1 MTNPANIYIL
11 YGSKIVL
18 QKNILKKNKGD
29 KTMKKVL
36 LTSAVAL
43 AAFGA
48 VQAVS
53 ADDYTVDYD
62 KQQQAVADAAAKKA
76 ADAAAKKAA
85 DITAALQPKN
95 REVLETYNKLQKAE
109 KAYSTV
115 EARLRAVQDELTKL
129 YLASK
134 TIADIEGDMTQLDKY
149 LNASKAA
156 LTVAQ
161 KFVDGHAE
169 YTDEN
174 GATVV
179 TTVSALKTERD
190 QKETEKEAADKAL
203 AEADLDLTSARQ
215 AGQKDP
221 AKLKALEDKF
231 KDAEKKSKDA
241 GKALE
246 TAEKRYKESVAKQ
259 DASIVEVAEIAARI
273 AAIQAKQSNDSIGY
287 ARAVAGLDR
296 KLEEKEAEKA
306 KLLVELS
313 DQNGNVRKNRDS
325 AKAAFEAAEKAAKEA
340 YAVYG
345 LTYNLD
351 SITASNDVPSQVKVG
366 WVKDDKGQWSY
377 VVNTKGQK
385 ATGWQ
390 LVDGA
395 WYHFNAEG
403 VMQKWWVK
411 DGNTW
416 YYLNGSG
423 VMQTGWLQDGGKW
436 YYLENSGAMKA
447 DQWFEVGGKWYYVDG
462 SGALAVNTTVNGYT
476 VNGNGEWV

>member
-1 MTNPANIYIL
+1 
-11 YGSKIVL
+11 
-18 QKNILKKNKGD
+18 
-29 KTMKKVL
+29 MKKVL

-53 ADDYTVDYD
+53 ADDYTVDYN
-62 KQQQAVADAAAKKA
+62 KQQQAEADAAAKKA
-76 ADAAAKKAA
+76 AEKAA
-85 DITAALQPKN
+85 QKAAEITAALQPKN
-95 REVLETYNKLQKAE
+95 RAVLETYNKLQEAE

-134 TIADIEGDMTQLDKY
+134 TIADIEGDLTQFDKY
-149 LNASKAA
+149 EKASEKA
-156 LTVAQ
+156 LQVAQ
-161 KFVDGHAE
+161 KFVGGYAE

-174 GATVV
+174 GATVA
-179 TTVSALKTERD
+179 TTVDALKQVAK
-190 QKETEKEAADKAL
+190 QKGEDKKAADKEL

-231 KDAEKKSKDA
+231 KEAEKKSKDA
-241 GKALE
+241 GKALA
-246 TAEKRYKESVAKQ
+246 TAEKRYQESVAKQ

-273 AAIQAKQSNDSIGY
+273 DAIHAKQSNDAVGY
-287 ARAVAGLDR
+287 GRAVAGLDR
-296 KLEEKEAEKA
+296 KLEEKEEEKQ
-306 KLLVELS
+306 KLLLEL
-313 DQNGNVRKNRDS
+313 NGNDNDVSNVRMTRDK

-340 YAVYG
+340 YAEYG

-366 WVKDDKGQWSY
+366 WAKDDKGQWSY

-447 DQWFEVGGKWYYVDG
+447 NQWFEVGGKWYYVDG

>member
-18 QKNILKKNKGD
+18 RKKFLKKNKGD

-53 ADDYTVDYD
+53 AADDYTVDYN
-62 KQQQAVADAAAKKA
+62 KQQQAEADAAAKKA
-76 ADAAAKKAA
+76 AEKAAKKAA
-85 DITAALQPKN
+85 EITEALQPKN
-95 REVLETYNKLQKAE
+95 RAVLETYNKLQKAE

-149 LNASKAA
+149 LDASQNALK
-156 LTVAQ
+156 VAE
-161 KFVDGHAE
+161 KFVTGYAE

-174 GATVV
+174 GATVA
-179 TTVSALKTERD
+179 TTVDALKTARD
-190 QKETEKEAADKAL
+190 QKETEKEVADKEL
-203 AEADLDLTSARQ
+203 AAADLDLTSARQ

-241 GKALE
+241 GKAFA
-246 TAEKRYKESVAKQ
+246 TAEKRYQESVAKQ
-259 DASIVEVAEIAARI
+259 DASVVEVAEITARI
-273 AAIQAKQSNDSIGY
+273 AAIQAKQSNDSVGY

-296 KLEEKEAEKA
+296 KLNEKEAEKE
-306 KLLVELS
+306 KLIAEV
-313 DQNGNVRKNRDS
+313 GTARGTRDS
-325 AKAAFEAAEKAAKEA
+325 AKVAFEAAEKAAKEA
-340 YAVYG
+340 YADYG

-351 SITASNDVPSQVKVG
+351 SITASNDVPNQVKVG

-447 DQWFEVGGKWYYVDG
+447 SQWFEVGGKWYYVDG

>member
-11 YGSKIVL
+11 YGSKIIL
-18 QKNILKKNKGD
+18 RKNILKKNKGD

-53 ADDYTVDYD
+53 AEDYTVDYN
-62 KQQQAVADAAAKKA
+62 KQQQAEADAAAKKVA
-76 ADAAAKKAA
+76 EKAA
-85 DITAALQPKN
+85 QKAAEITAALQPKN
-95 REVLETYNKLQKAE
+95 RAVLETYNKFQEAE

-134 TIADIEGDMTQLDKY
+134 TIADIEGDLTQFDKY
-149 LNASKAA
+149 LDASQKA
-156 LTVAQ
+156 LQVAE
-161 KFVDGHAE
+161 KFVDGYAE

-174 GATVV
+174 GVTVP
-179 TTVSALKTERD
+179 TTVKALEDVLK
-190 QKETEKEAADKAL
+190 QKGDEKKAADKEL

-221 AKLKALEDKF
+221 AKLKALEDRF
-231 KDAEKKSKDA
+231 KEAEKKSKDA
-241 GKALE
+241 GKELA

-259 DASIVEVAEIAARI
+259 DASIVEVAEITARI
-273 AAIQAKQSNDSIGY
+273 AAIQAKQSNDAVGY
-287 ARAVAGLDR
+287 GRAVAGLDR
-296 KLEEKEAEKA
+296 KLNEKEAEKE
-306 KLLVELS
+306 KLIAEV
-313 DQNGNVRKNRDS
+313 GTARGTRDS
-325 AKAAFEAAEKAAKEA
+325 AKVAFEAAEKAAKVA
-340 YAVYG
+340 YAEYG

>member
-18 QKNILKKNKGD
+18 RKNILKKNKGD

-53 ADDYTVDYD
+53 ADDYSVDYD
-62 KQQQAVADAAAKKA
+62 RQQQAVADAAAKKA

-134 TIADIEGDMTQLDKY
+134 TIADIEGDITQFDKY
-149 LNASKAA
+149 LEASKAA

-161 KFVDGHAE
+161 KFVGGYAE

-179 TTVSALKTERD
+179 TTVDALKTERD

-215 AGQKDP
+215 AGQKD
-221 AKLKALEDKF
+221 LKALENKF

-259 DASIVEVAEIAARI
+259 DASIVEVAEITARI
-273 AAIQAKQSNDSIGY
+273 AAIQAKQSNDAVGY
-287 ARAVAGLDR
+287 GRAVAGLDR
-296 KLEEKEAEKA
+296 KLNEKEAEKE
-306 KLLVELS
+306 KLIAEV
-313 DQNGNVRKNRDS
+313 GTARGTRDS
-325 AKAAFEAAEKAAKEA
+325 AKVAFEAAEKAAKVA
-340 YAVYG
+340 YAEYG

>member
-1 MTNPANIYIL
+1 
-11 YGSKIVL
+11 
-18 QKNILKKNKGD
+18 
-29 KTMKKVL
+29 MKKVL

-53 ADDYTVDYD
+53 AADDYTVDYNR
-62 KQQQAVADAAAKKA
+62 QQQAEADAAAKKA
-76 ADAAAKKAA
+76 AEKAA
-85 DITAALQPKN
+85 QKAAEITAALQPKN
-95 REVLETYNKLQKAE
+95 REVLKTYNELQKAE

-149 LNASKAA
+149 LDASKAA
-156 LTVAQ
+156 LKVAE
-161 KFVDGHAE
+161 KFVDGYAE

-174 GATVV
+174 G
-179 TTVSALKTERD
+179 TTVATTVAALKTERD
-190 QKETEKEAADKAL
+190 QKEAEKEAADKAL

-273 AAIQAKQSNDSIGY
+273 AAVQAKQSNDSIGY

-313 DQNGNVRKNRDS
+313 DQNSNVRKNRDS

-340 YAVYG
+340 YAEYG

-395 WYHFNAEG
+395 W
-403 VMQKWWVK
+403 
-411 DGNTW
+411 
-416 YYLNGSG
+416 
-423 VMQTGWLQDGGKW
+423 
-436 YYLENSGAMKA
+436 
-447 DQWFEVGGKWYYVDG
+447 
-462 SGALAVNTTVNGYT
+462 
-476 VNGNGEWV
+476 